1 MVDHILQLSHTYNPQ
16 KDIISSPET
25 KPRKKSSI
33 DLLGISYQ
41 APKVELKFPPANLLD
56 SVTLEGDTQ
65 INSIN
70 VFEREEVK
78 ESQHVP
84 SYSFLG
90 ASFPMNIPMPSMNF
104 QQASYR

>member
-1 MVDHILQLSHTYNPQ
+1 M
-16 KDIISSPET
+16 
-25 KPRKKSSI
+25 
-33 DLLGISYQ
+33 
-41 APKVELKFPPANLLD
+41 
-56 SVTLEGDTQ
+56 EGDTQ

-90 ASFPMNIPMPSMNF
+90 ASFPMNIPMPSMSL
-104 QQASYR
+104 QQASYREEADCDYLEVGLCEGESAELFFLGNPSMYLEIKEEKV